1 MSDAL
6 DNIRMAT
13 GGGNVQRRPSL
24 AVGLVDAGVLIQKE
38 GHHVHAAIY
47 AGLRG
52 RKQEQVL
59 GHCHTASLCS
69 RMFEDAKDGKKKPTR
84 MSTGYVHRGT
94 AQTTSF
100 QVGHQHRL
108 SQQAP
113 DGSV

>member
-13 GGGNVQRRPSL
+13 GGGDVQRRPSL

-69 RMFEDAKDGKKKPTR
+69 RMFEDAKDRKKKTNKDVNRLCAQRHCTNNLLSRWPPAPTE
-84 MSTGYVHRGT
+84 STST
-94 AQTTSF
+94 
-100 QVGHQHRL
+100 
-108 SQQAP
+108 
-113 DGSV
+113 